1 MFVEERHNEILEILT
16 IKGKVRVTEL
26 SEKFSVTVETIRRD
40 LERLESEKKLKRTHG
55 GAILFADQE
64 EENEIP
70 FKERKILNQKEKILI
85 AKVAI
90 QYVEEEDVL
99 FLDAGSTCL
108 FLAKELPNIRVT
120 VVTNSVLVAY
130 ELSQKSE
137 VQVVMSGG
145 NLMRSSL
152 SLAGPA
158 ATRSL
163 KNYHINK
170 MFFSCKGFDQDWG
183 ISDSNEQ
190 QAAIKRVAMEMS
202 DQKILLLDGTKLNK
216 RSFVHIENINKINLV
231 IIDGI
236 VYTSDLKDISMK

>member
-85 AKVAI
+85 AKAAI
-90 QYVEEEDVL
+90 QYIEEEDVL